1 MSAPYRPAQGDAF
14 DRLIRDQQAT
24 QEQFRLDGNR
34 KAAATEAATRFPD
47 MPPEQ
52 LLPIARNIESELNRI
67 TSAEF
72 LAEQRQLKEQLG
84 VEQAGEA
91 VGSAAVLGVGILG
104 TALGGQPGAV
114 VGSGIGGLAQSG
126 VRAALGTREVT
137 PESALRNARN
147 QATYEMLGFE
157 FVDKT
162 LGSVARFFRGNKPV
176 ADEITESFAAVG
188 MRPALQEVSDNFW
201 AESARTVLGSL
212 PFANKPFKKRAQEVT
227 REFGSKLDEFV
238 EAASPDWAIAQRMMK
253 THGREA
259 TAEFVEQLNRGAF
272 DNLASGFKVLREERD
287 ARFAVLKKTA
297 EQLEVRAHDSG
308 FPLVSP
314 TTSSRAAI
322 GQIADRFSDGAV
334 VRLDG
339 TVVPMTAELEQTA
352 EFVRDI
358 GMNVVPRNM
367 TFTQLTALK
376 KRISDQIETVKDNP
390 AAAQMLQLLKHGVEE
405 DMVRAAGVHPQLK
418 RAYDDAMSISEEF
431 LTLLQDISTRRIQRV
446 HSQFGRQ
453 EMQEV
458 VSGTGETVAKN
469 AGPMDVSQTV
479 DILAKSASPNE
490 IRQFYGALRR
500 GVGEP
505 EARRTMQLALGKKVR
520 AAVES
525 TLKEVPERGAD
536 SSYAPKTFLRALGIE
551 SPDQKT
557 FGPMM
562 AMFEASGIPAQ
573 QAVHLSK
580 VLDALYSV
588 KNARVSQLL
597 ARQTNLGGFKTILRS
612 LSAGAIGGKAATA
625 AGSVGLPHAAALF
638 VLSRSY
644 GKWMTVPWR
653 ARAVSAMADARL
665 PEHARTQAAIS
676 LFTDKELWSSEDPA
690 ESEKYDAIREA
701 VWYDLQTKKG
711 QRAFLRS
718 IDDQLRVV
726 GSPKK

>member
-1 MSAPYRPAQGDAF
+1 MSAPYRPVQGDAF
-14 DRLIRDQQAT
+14 DRLIREQQAT
-24 QEQFRLDGNR
+24 QEAYQAEGNR
-34 KAAATEAATRFPD
+34 KAAALEAATRFPG
-47 MPPEQ
+47 MSPQE
-52 LLPIARNIESELNRI
+52 LVPIAKNLESELNRL
-67 TSAEF
+67 SSPEF
-72 LAEQRQLKEQLG
+72 AAEQKVLKEQRG
-84 VEQAGEA
+84 IEEAGEA
-91 VGSAAVLGVGILG
+91 IGSAAVFGGGILG

-114 VGSGIGGLAQSG
+114 AGSGLGGLVQSG
-126 VRAALGTREVT
+126 TRAALGTRDVT
-137 PESALRNARN
+137 VGSALRNMRN
-147 QATYEMLGFE
+147 QSTYEMLGFE

-176 ADEITESFAAVG
+176 SDEIVESFAAVG
-188 MRPALQEVSDNFW
+188 MRPSLQEVSDNFW
-201 AESARTVLGSL
+201 SESARTVLGSL
-212 PFANKPFKKRAQEVT
+212 PFANKPFKKRAQQAT
-227 REFGSKLDEFV
+227 KEFGSKLDEFV

-272 DNLASGFKVLREERD
+272 DNLSAGFKVLRDERD
-287 ARFAVLKKTA
+287 ARFLVLKKTA
-297 EQLEVRAHDSG
+297 TQLEARAADSG
-308 FPLVSP
+308 VSLSSP

-358 GMNVVPRNM
+358 GTNVVPRNM
-367 TFTQLTALK
+367 TFTELTALK
-376 KRISDQIETVKDNP
+376 KRVSDQIETVKDNP
-390 AAAQMLQLLKHGVEE
+390 TAAQMLKLMKQGVEE

-446 HSQFGRQ
+446 HSQYGRQ
-453 EMQEV
+453 ELQEV
-458 VSGTGETVAKN
+458 VTGTGEVVAKN
-469 AGPMDVSQTV
+469 AGTMDISQTV

-520 AAVES
+520 EAVES

-551 SPDQKT
+551 SPDQKS

-612 LSAGAIGGKAATA
+612 LSAGAIGGTAATS
-625 AGSVGLPHAAALF
+625 AGAVGLPHAAALF
-638 VLSRSY
+638 LLSRSY

-676 LFTDKELWSSEDPA
+676 VFTDKELWSSEDPA
-690 ESEKYDAIREA
+690 ESEKYEAIRES

-718 IDDQLRVV
+718 LDDQLGVV
-726 GSPKK
+726 GQPKK